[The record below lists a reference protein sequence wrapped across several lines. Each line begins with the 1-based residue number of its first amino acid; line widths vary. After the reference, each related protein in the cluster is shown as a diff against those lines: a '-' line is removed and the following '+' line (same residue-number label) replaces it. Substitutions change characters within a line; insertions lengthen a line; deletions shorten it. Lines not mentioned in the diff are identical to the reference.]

1 MEQNPNKPTLIE
13 KLIENRQIIYF
24 VLFIILAVILGCCSY
39 WGVGRS
45 HDIGHSENIHFKDEF
60 AGIKHLPGV
69 VYFDYYTFSKL
80 NTFGYGG
87 RATTGYKYR
96 TQLSSEELFNH
107 YSQELSKKGWVYIGT
122 EERSF
127 LSKIFKR
134 NKMTAEL
141 VFEPHNND
149 QNVFHIIFEGEY

>member
-1 MEQNPNKPTLIE
+1 MEQNPNKPSLIE

-45 HDIGHSENIHFKDEF
+45 HDMGHSENIHFKDEF
-60 AGIKHLPGV
+60 TGIKHLPGV

-80 NTFGYGG
+80 NAFGYGG
-87 RATTGYKYR
+87 KAVTGYMYH
-96 TQLSSEELFNH
+96 TQLGSEELFKH
-107 YSQELSKKGWVYIGT
+107 YSQELSRKGWVYVGA
-122 EERSF
+122 EEQPFPR
-127 LSKIFKR
+127 KIFKR

-141 VFEPHNND
+141 VYEPHD
-149 QNVFHIIFEGEY
+149 KSQTVFYIKFEGGY